1 MTGRKSISPVAM
13 WTSACVCPCVC
24 EGESGCVCAC
34 VYRCLCVQVGRIASR
49 NTIFLQNLQLFFTS
63 ISFCASVDRF
73 PGWIKCISTK
83 FKPLLISAHCL
94 LESVMC
100 QLFQMPLTRYTLSH
114 PRLKMREL
122 YTDHSK
128 PLLYRSVLRHNSAY
142 ILREW
147 GRLNVNRVPNYSPSL
162 IYLDSLSSRRQM

>member
-1 MTGRKSISPVAM
+1 MGVCQCLSV
-13 WTSACVCPCVC
+13 CVG
-24 EGESGCVCAC
+24 EGESGCACAC
-34 VYRCLCVQVGRIASR
+34 ACRCLCVQVGRIASQ
-49 NTIFLQNLQLFFTS
+49 NPIFFYKISNFFTS
-63 ISFCASVDRF
+63 ISFCASLDRF

-83 FKPLLISAHCL
+83 FKPLLISAHWL

-147 GRLNVNRVPNYSPSL
+147 GRLNVNRVPN
-162 IYLDSLSSRRQM
+162 